1 VLGAKLYLR
10 QYLSDLMLVMA
21 QAQLSYD
28 NNRIANDPSSGARKF
43 ENPMVLGVNL
53 LAQARF

>member
-1 VLGAKLYLR
+1 
-10 QYLSDLMLVMA
+10 MA
-21 QAQLSYD
+21 QAQLSSD
-28 NNRIANDPSSGARKF
+28 NNRSANDPSSGARKF